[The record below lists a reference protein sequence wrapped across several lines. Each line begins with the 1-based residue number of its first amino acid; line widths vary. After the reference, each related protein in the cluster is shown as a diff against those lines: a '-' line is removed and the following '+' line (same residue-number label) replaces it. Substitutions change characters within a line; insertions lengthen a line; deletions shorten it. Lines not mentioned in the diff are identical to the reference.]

1 MQEPARNRIRWGAS
15 LAAAAALCV
24 ALVLAPGARAA
35 APAAAMKPGVQ
46 HAPAVPAPVRPQPV
60 SPEPATPAP
69 ASSVTA
75 GTPSPDSAAAEVN
88 TEADIRWLPSGGSTI
103 HFIVDV
109 PSADLIVTNSN
120 GEPGS
125 AARIQL
131 PGYEP
136 ARVNGVPLPERI
148 VVIAVPPVGD
158 VRLRALGAMPT
169 THENVTIDGISNA
182 GSGGANAAIANA
194 EPARVLGV
202 GWLRNQRVARVAI
215 RPASYD
221 FKAHRMSIYGHVDV
235 TLEVAAQLDFGTAAE
250 TRDPFETVYHDLLL
264 NYEQGR
270 HWRRPAAS
278 RRATVPRAGLD
289 RLRKFAVETAPETT
303 VFAGRL
309 WVKLTV
315 TQPGFYK
322 VSYAQLR
329 NTALFTQNGD
339 ARDTSNALDSLRLF
353 TWPGTPVLPE
363 KDFCDSCGY
372 SEVAL
377 QFVDAFN
384 DGNFGN
390 NKDYF
395 YFFALGPSDWL
406 DVYDPTRTDSTYLDH
421 PYETRNFYYLT
432 LADTLHPVGGTPLRI
447 GTASAAVTVNPA
459 TTPTTYP
466 ARARI
471 EKDLEYD
478 PDASPLRGLQDMFWE
493 KWMWANVSIGASFAD
508 TFSVR
513 GCDFS
518 QPLRLRMRAW
528 GLNNCATCSGPV
540 IPPAHLLDL
549 SFNGHPVITHL
560 GWGDDVGVT
569 FDTVLTSP
577 VTQLGLGTNTL
588 LIGIPSP
595 SQCVGRQDQ
604 SALAWLEL
612 YYQHTLTPL
621 NDEIAF
627 DTPATADNFRYAID
641 GFVNA
646 VPPRV
651 FDVTDPANPF
661 ELTGFDYVNT
671 GSAYR
676 LTFERSQG
684 DRRRYRIVPDANI
697 PNFANGDIADAPQT
711 SLQNL
716 RSSTLG
722 ADFIVIYFDAFAAAA
737 DTLAAWRSSHLPLAT
752 PGPYRT
758 LTVPISAIYDQF
770 SGGRTDPA
778 AIRNFLR
785 AALEHWQAPRLSYVT
800 LLGDASFDF
809 KNFTGHGQPGF
820 PSCLLPAYENGFDP
834 SIFTDICSPIGI
846 QFASDDWIFNVDS
859 ALAIVPDVLGGR
871 IPVDDAATAMD
882 YVRNKILFYERSA
895 PIGEY
900 RNRVM
905 LIADDAQ
912 QADHDDPL
920 HWEHVRQTR
929 DLDTLATPL
938 HIDRRYVYLHKYPE
952 GPGFTKPGAKA
963 DIKKNIADGVAIWN
977 FVGHGSPF
985 KISDEGVF
993 LDVDTGTL
1001 TNGTMMPLFVS
1012 ASCDVGKFND
1022 PAVQSLGE
1030 RLITQSGG
1038 GAIGVISATG
1048 LAISTQNATL
1058 NQTIFQEIFRRD
1070 PLIANDQYHRSVAE
1084 ALLAAKFR
1092 ATETTQKYEL
1102 MGDAALRLNIPH
1114 QWVGLTL
1121 WDSAGTTPVTN
1132 LTTGQVVTFKGTVL
1146 DHPGGTPLAYNG
1158 IVSMEIDD
1166 AAPLELT
1173 PDCPFFP
1180 GCLRYTYVYAPGVMF
1195 RGDAGVTN
1203 GAFQG
1208 RFVVPMEAATGVRGR
1223 LRAYVTG
1230 RQVGASFDDD
1240 GAGAVRASLSSG
1252 TAPLSDQ
1259 TGPRITLSFVGGA
1272 TTVRPTATLR
1282 VDLFDA
1288 NGILTTNHNPQNG
1301 IVLTLDENTTQRAD
1315 ITPSFRYAANSYQ
1328 SGTASFTLPNVA
1340 NGPHTIEVSA
1350 ADNLASGLSAGS
1362 HRSKASISFTVEEAP
1377 QLHIDRAYLFPDPTS
1392 SGGHGSGGTFVI
1404 DAPGD
1409 SVNVLLRLYTVA
1421 GRLFRTLRAYGGL
1434 GQTQIPWDGLDE
1446 EGSKLANG
1454 VYLFKVHVYGRDD
1467 DGSSSPTEKAITEGR
1482 FVIVNR

>member
-1 MQEPARNRIRWGAS
+1 MPAPVRDRVRWGARLS
-15 LAAAAALCV
+15 LLCALCIAACV
-24 ALVLAPGARAA
+24 AAPAEAAPPGISHAPAARAPVKPLPVSPAPASPAA
-35 APAAAMKPGVQ
+35 APATN
-46 HAPAVPAPVRPQPV
+46 
-60 SPEPATPAP
+60 PATSA
-69 ASSVTA
+69 
-75 GTPSPDSAAAEVN
+75 PDSAAVATVH
-88 TEADIRWLPSGGSTI
+88 EAGIRWLPSGGSTI

-109 PSADLIVTNSN
+109 PAVELQTITADGS
-120 GEPGS
+120 PGS
-125 AARIQL
+125 AVRVQIA
-131 PGYEP
+131 GYEP
-136 ARVNGVPLPERI
+136 ARVGGVPLPERI
-148 VVIAVPPVGD
+148 VVIAVPPAGD
-158 VRLRALGAMPT
+158 VHVHAIGAAPT
-169 THENVTIDGISNA
+169 TQDGVAIGEISKPDRA
-182 GSGGANAAIANA
+182 
-194 EPARVLGV
+194 GV
-202 GWLRNQRVARVAI
+202 GATGIPEAARLLGIGWMRNQRVARVAI
-215 RPASYD
+215 RPASFD
-221 FKAHRMSIYGHVDV
+221 ARTHRLTTYGHVDV
-235 TLEVAAQLDFGTAAE
+235 TLDVAAGLDLGTAAE
-250 TRDPFETVYHDLLL
+250 ARDPFEAVYHDVLL

-270 HWRRPAAS
+270 HWRRPAAV
-278 RRATVPRAGLD
+278 RGVTPPGAGLD
-289 RLRKFAVETAPETT
+289 RLRKFAIATAPETS

-315 TQPGFYK
+315 TQPGLYK
-322 VSYAQLR
+322 VSFAQLR

-339 ARDTSNALDSLRLF
+339 SRDTLNALDSLRLF
-353 TWPGTPVLPE
+353 TWPGAPVLPE
-363 KDFCDSCGY
+363 QDFCDSCGY
-372 SEVAL
+372 SEVAM
-377 QFVDAFN
+377 QFVDTFN
-384 DGNFGN
+384 DGWFGN

-432 LADTLHPVGGTPLRI
+432 LATTQNPVGGTPLRI
-447 GTASAAVTVNPA
+447 ASSSAAVTANPA
-459 TTPTTYP
+459 TVPTTYP

-471 EKDLEYD
+471 EKDLEYF
-478 PDASPLRGLQDMFWE
+478 PDASPLRGLQNLFWE
-493 KWMWANVSIGASFAD
+493 KWMWASVSLGSSFAD
-508 TFSVR
+508 TFSVS

-518 QPLRLRMRAW
+518 QPMRLRMRAW
-528 GLNNCATCSGPV
+528 GLSNCGDCSGTQ
-540 IPPAHLLDL
+540 IPPVHLLDFAL
-549 SFNGHPVITHL
+549 NGNAALAHL
-560 GWGDDVGVT
+560 GWNDDVGVT
-569 FDTVLTSP
+569 FDTVLTAP
-577 VTQLGLGTNTL
+577 LTQIGLGINTL
-588 LIGIPSP
+588 LIGVPSP
-595 SQCVGRQDQ
+595 SQCTGRQDR

-621 NDEIAF
+621 NDQIAF
-627 DTPATADNFRYAID
+627 DTPALTDNYRWAID
-641 GFVNA
+641 GFQSV

-651 FDVTDPANPF
+651 FDVTDAANPI
-661 ELTGFDYVNT
+661 ELTGFDYVN
-671 GSAYR
+671 GGASYR
-676 LTFERSQG
+676 LTFERSQAG
-684 DRRRYRIVPDANI
+684 RRRYRVVPDAAI
-697 PNFANGDIADAPQT
+697 PSLANTSIADAPAT

-716 RSSTLG
+716 RSATLG
-722 ADFIVIYFDAFAAAA
+722 ADFICIYFDAFAAAA
-737 DTLAAWRSSHLPLAT
+737 DTLAAWRSARMPLNT

-758 LTVPISAIYDQF
+758 LAVPISAIYDQF

-785 AALEHWQAPRLSYVT
+785 AALENWQPPRPSYVT

-809 KNFTGHGQPGF
+809 KNFTGHAQPGF
-820 PSCLLPAYENGFDP
+820 PSCLLPAYENGYDP
-834 SIFTDICSPIGI
+834 AIETDKCSPIGV
-846 QFASDDWIFNVDS
+846 QFASDDWIFNVDT

-871 IPVDDAATAMD
+871 IPVDDATSAMD
-882 YVRNKILFYERSA
+882 YVRNKILFYERNA

-912 QADHDDPL
+912 QADRDDPL
-920 HWEHVRQTR
+920 HWTHVQQTR

-963 DIKKNIADGVAIWN
+963 DIKKNVADGVAIWN

-1001 TNGTMMPLFVS
+1001 TNATMMPLFVS

-1070 PLIANDQYHRSVAE
+1070 ALIANDQYHRSVAE

-1114 QWVGLTL
+1114 EWVQMTL
-1121 WDSAGTTPVTN
+1121 WDSAGTTPVAD
-1132 LTTGQVVTFKGTVL
+1132 LKTGQVVTFKGTVL
-1146 DHPGGTPLAYNG
+1146 DHPGGSPLPFDG

-1166 AAPLELT
+1166 AQPFELT
-1173 PDCPFFP
+1173 PDCPFAP
-1180 GCLRYTYVYAPGVMF
+1180 GCFRVTYVYTPGVMF

-1223 LRAYVTG
+1223 VRAYTSG
-1230 RQVGASFDDD
+1230 RQIGAAFDDD
-1240 GAGAVRASLSSG
+1240 GAGAVRASVSSG
-1252 TAPLSDQ
+1252 AAPLFDQ
-1259 TGPRITLSFVGGA
+1259 TGPRISLSFVGGA
-1272 TTVRPTATLR
+1272 TTVRPNAVLR
-1282 VDLFDA
+1282 VDLFDV

-1301 IVLTLDENTTQRAD
+1301 IVLTLDDNTTQRAD

-1328 SGTASFTLPNVA
+1328 SGTASFTLPNIA
-1340 NGPHTIEVSA
+1340 NGAHKIEVSA

-1362 HRSKASISFTVEEAP
+1362 HRSKATINFNVEESP

-1392 SGGHGSGGTFVI
+1392 SGGHASGGRFVI

-1409 SVNVLLRLYTVA
+1409 SVNVLLRLYTVS

-1434 GQTQIPWDGLDE
+1434 GQVQIPWDGLDD
-1446 EGSKLANG
+1446 EGSRLANG